1 MIQYQMTQTH
11 DGARALT
18 FVGSDGRFHAINSDT
33 IGFQDTLDAIERD
46 DIDAAILYS
55 TPLTT
60 IVARL
65 REVSQ
70 DFGTDGDVVTR
81 NGEALPSRLGGLLL
95 SYARSG
101 DSALAALVRFIGR
114 LDYNPSK
121 RSVESL
127 YDWVEANGL
136 TINAEGFIVAY
147 KGVGNDGLSVHSG
160 TASVDGVVIN
170 GRIPNKV
177 GSVVTM
183 PRNKVQDDPS
193 IGCHTGL
200 HVGSH
205 SYASSFGARL
215 LTCVVDPADV
225 VSVPTDCGAAKMR
238 VCRYTVVSINEAK
251 ASYPHTVVEDYDD
264 YATDY
269 HECDCPYCDRDE

>member
-1 MIQYQMTQTH
+1 MTQTH
-11 DGARALT
+11 DGRRALT
-18 FVGSDGRFHAINSDT
+18 FVGPDGSFRSINSDT
-33 IGFQDTLDAIERD
+33 IGFEDTLTAILGND
-46 DIDAAILYS
+46 LDAAVIHS

-65 REVSQ
+65 REVSP

-81 NGEALPSRLGGLLL
+81 NGKALPSRLGSLLL

-101 DSALAALVRFIGR
+101 DKALSALCRFIGH
-114 LDYNPSK
+114 LDRNPSK

-136 TINAEGFIVAY
+136 TINTDGFIVAY
-147 KGVGNDGLSVHSG
+147 KGVGNDGLSIHSG
-160 TASVDGVVIN
+160 TAAVDGVVYN
-170 GRIPNKV
+170 GRIPNRV

-183 PRNKVQDDPS
+183 PRNEVHDDPRV
-193 IGCHTGL
+193 GCHTGL

-205 SYASSFGARL
+205 GYASSFGARL

-264 YATDY
+264 YADDD
-269 HECDCPYCDRDE
+269 HDCDCPYCGY

>member
-11 DGARALT
+11 DGHRALT
-18 FVGSDGRFHAINSDT
+18 FIAPDGTFRGINDHT
-33 IGFQDTLDAIERD
+33 IGFQETLDAILAN
-46 DIDAAILYS
+46 DIEAAVINS

-65 REVSQ
+65 REVSAE
-70 DFGTDGDVVTR
+70 FGTDGDVVTR
-81 NGEALPSRLGGLLL
+81 NGKVLPSRLGSLLL

-101 DSALAALVRFIGR
+101 SDALAALCRFIAR
-114 LDYNPSK
+114 LDHNPSK

-136 TINAEGFIVAY
+136 TINPQGFIVAY

-160 TASVDGVVIN
+160 AASVDGVAIK
-170 GRIPNKV
+170 GRIPNRV

-183 PRNKVQDDPS
+183 PRNEVQDDPS

-205 SYASSFGARL
+205 SYAKSFGARL
-215 LTCVVDPADV
+215 LTCIIDPADV

-238 VCRYTVVSINEAK
+238 VCRYEVVAINEAK

-264 YATDY
+264 GY
-269 HECDCPYCDRDE
+269 HDCDCEFCERD

>member
-1 MIQYQMTQTH
+1 VIQYQMTQTH
-11 DGARALT
+11 DGRRALT
-18 FVGSDGRFHAINSDT
+18 FVGSDGSFHAINSDT
-33 IGFQDTLDAIERD
+33 LGFDATL
-46 DIDAAILYS
+46 AAIMANDLDSAIIHS

-65 REVSQ
+65 REVS
-70 DFGTDGDVVTR
+70 DEFGTDGDVVTR
-81 NGEALPSRLGGLLL
+81 NGKALPSRLGSLLL

-101 DSALAALVRFIGR
+101 DRALNALCRFIMR
-114 LDYNPSK
+114 LDANPSK

-136 TINAEGFIVAY
+136 TINTDGFIVAY

-160 TASVDGVVIN
+160 TAAVDGVVIN
-170 GRIPNKV
+170 GRIPNRV

-183 PRNKVQDDPS
+183 PRNEVQDDPS
-193 IGCHTGL
+193 IGCHQGL

-264 YATDY
+264 FADDD
-269 HECDCPYCDRDE
+269 HDCDCPYCGR

>member
-11 DGARALT
+11 DGRRALT
-18 FVGSDGRFHAINSDT
+18 FVGSDGSFHAINSDT
-33 IGFQDTLDAIERD
+33 LGFDATL
-46 DIDAAILYS
+46 AAIMANDLDSAIIHS

-65 REVSQ
+65 REVS
-70 DFGTDGDVVTR
+70 DEFGTDGDVVTR
-81 NGEALPSRLGGLLL
+81 NGKALPSRLGSLLL

-101 DSALAALVRFIGR
+101 DRALNALCRFIMR
-114 LDYNPSK
+114 LDANPSK

-136 TINAEGFIVAY
+136 TINTDGFIVAY

-160 TASVDGVVIN
+160 TAAVDGVVIN

-183 PRNKVQDDPS
+183 PRNEVQDDPS
-193 IGCHTGL
+193 IGCHQGL

-264 YATDY
+264 YADTD
-269 HECDCPYCDRDE
+269 HDCDCPYCGY